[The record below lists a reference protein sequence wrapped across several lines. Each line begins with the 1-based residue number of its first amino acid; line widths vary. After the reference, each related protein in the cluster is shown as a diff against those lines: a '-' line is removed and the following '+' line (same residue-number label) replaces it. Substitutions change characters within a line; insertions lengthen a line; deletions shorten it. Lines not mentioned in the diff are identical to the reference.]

1 MSDGREIEKAI
12 NKRHA
17 AYSSKYGKHKAGST
31 CTCKQVRLRCVLPN
45 YSYDATTQATYKVT
59 VI

>member
-12 NKRHA
+12 NKRRA
-17 AYSSKYGKHKAGST
+17 AYSSKYGKHNAGS
-31 CTCKQVRLRCVLPN
+31 TCKQVRLRCVLPN

-59 VI
+59 IV

>member
-1 MSDGREIEKAI
+1 MSDEREIE
-12 NKRHA
+12 RQSTSA

-59 VI
+59 VV